1 MKTHYNE
8 IRYYAQERTIYGVV
22 QMKTEMLTVQ
32 QTAEKWNMSVRG
44 VQNLCRL
51 GKISGAVRF
60 GTNWM
65 IPADAQRPADKRHK
79 AVKENEAAHRPL
91 IRKSPF
97 LDMTDLYS
105 IPGTA
110 EKCIE
115 NLSVHPEAQALFA
128 AEIAYSRG
136 EIDKVYEY
144 ANYFLKNHSGFYAV
158 IAGGMLL
165 ALCAMWK
172 GDLQMWHKAKTYLYE
187 APCQS
192 DEDRD
197 IVLLSIAATDSAI
210 RETKDFPEW
219 FRHGCF
225 DNLPADAHPAA
236 RVYYIKYLLI
246 IAQELAVNK
255 MKLDGVSGLG
265 LIKTLPYIMEPM
277 ITQMVTD
284 KIVIAE
290 IYLRLLCG
298 LAYHQSGDDTRAAL
312 HIDKA
317 IALALPD
324 RLFGPL
330 VEHRRQLGL
339 FLDERLAL
347 ADTEALKRVKEL
359 HKQLHTGWT
368 KLHNAVLENN
378 VSESLTVRERE
389 IARLAAFGLSNAEI
403 AKQLSL
409 SSHTVNAL
417 IIQAKNKTGAENRLD
432 LGAYI

>member
-1 MKTHYNE
+1 MREVAGMKTD
-8 IRYYAQERTIYGVV
+8 
-22 QMKTEMLTVQ
+22 MLTVQ
-32 QTAEKWNMSVRG
+32 QTAEKWNMSIRG
-44 VQNLCRL
+44 VQNLCKL
-51 GKISGAVRF
+51 GKITGAVRF
-60 GTNWM
+60 GASWM
-65 IPADAQRPADKRHK
+65 IPADAQRPADKRRK
-79 AVKENEAAHRPL
+79 EVKENEAEPRPL

-97 LDMTDLYS
+97 LNMTDLYNT
-105 IPGTA
+105 PGTA
-110 EKCIE
+110 DECIE
-115 NLSVHPEAQALFA
+115 ALSFHPEAQALFA

-158 IAGGMLL
+158 VSSGMLL
-165 ALCAMWK
+165 SLCAMWK
-172 GDLQMWHKAKTYLYE
+172 GDLQMWQRAKKHIFE
-187 APCQS
+187 APCK
-192 DEDRD
+192 DDTARD
-197 IVLLSIAATDSAI
+197 IVTLSLTAADSAI

-236 RVYYIKYLLI
+236 RIYYIKYLFI
-246 IAQELAVNK
+246 VAQELALDNIR
-255 MKLDGVSGLG
+255 LDGVYGLG
-265 LIKTLPYIMEPM
+265 LMKTLPYIMEPM

-284 KIVIAE
+284 KIVMSE

-298 LAYHQSGDDTRAAL
+298 IAYHQSGDDERAAL

-324 RLFGPL
+324 KLFGPL

-347 ADTEALKRVKEL
+347 ADAEALKRVKEL
-359 HKQLHTGWT
+359 HKQLHAGWT
-368 KLHNAVLENN
+368 LLHNAVLENN
-378 VSESLTVRERE
+378 VSASLTVRERE
-389 IARLAAFGLSNAEI
+389 IARLAAFGLSNVEI

-409 SSHTVNAL
+409 SVHTVNAL
-417 IIQAKNKTGAENRLD
+417 IIQAKNKTGAKNRLD

>member
-1 MKTHYNE
+1 MCEVT
-8 IRYYAQERTIYGVV
+8 
-22 QMKTEMLTVQ
+22 QMKTDMLTVQ

-44 VQNLCRL
+44 VQNLCKL
-51 GKISGAVRF
+51 GKIHGAVRF

-65 IPADAQRPADKRHK
+65 IPADAQKPADKRHK
-79 AVKENEAAHRPL
+79 AVRENEAAHRPL

-97 LDMTDLYS
+97 LDMTDLYN

-110 EKCIE
+110 DECVE
-115 NLSVHPEAQALFA
+115 ALAGHPEAQALFA

-144 ANYFLKNHSGFYAV
+144 ANYFLDNHSGFYAV
-158 IAGGMLL
+158 VSGGMLL
-165 ALCAMWK
+165 SLCAMWK
-172 GDLQMWHKAKTYLYE
+172 GDLQMWQRAKKHIFE
-187 APCQS
+187 APCKN
-192 DEDRD
+192 ETDRD
-197 IVLLSIAATDSAI
+197 VVMLSVAAADSAI

-236 RVYYIKYLLI
+236 RVYYIKHLFI
-246 IAQELAVNK
+246 AAQELALDNI
-255 MKLDGVSGLG
+255 KLDGVYGLG

-298 LAYHQSGDDTRAAL
+298 LAYHQSGDDVRAAL

-317 IALALPD
+317 ISLALPD
-324 RLFGPL
+324 KLYGPL

-347 ADTEALKRVKEL
+347 ADANALKRVKEL
-359 HKQLHTGWT
+359 HKQLHAGWT
-368 KLHNAVLENN
+368 KLHNAVLKNN
-378 VSESLTVRERE
+378 VSASLTVRERE
-389 IARLAAFGLSNAEI
+389 IARLAAFRLSNTEI
-403 AKQLSL
+403 AEQLSL
-409 SSHTVNAL
+409 SVHTVNTL

>member
-1 MKTHYNE
+1 MKTD
-8 IRYYAQERTIYGVV
+8 
-22 QMKTEMLTVQ
+22 MLTVQ
-32 QTAEKWNMSVRG
+32 QTAEKWNMSIRV
-44 VQNLCRL
+44 VQNLCKL
-51 GKISGAVRF
+51 GKITGAVRF
-60 GTNWM
+60 GASWM
-65 IPADAQRPADKRHK
+65 IPADAQRPADKRRK
-79 AVKENEAAHRPL
+79 EVKENEAEPRPL

-97 LDMTDLYS
+97 LDMTDLYNT
-105 IPGTA
+105 PGTA
-110 EKCIE
+110 DECTE
-115 NLSVHPEAQALFA
+115 ALSFHPEAQALFA

-158 IAGGMLL
+158 VSSGMLL
-165 ALCAMWK
+165 SLCAMWK
-172 GDLQMWHKAKTYLYE
+172 GDLQMWQRAKKHIFE
-187 APCQS
+187 APCK
-192 DEDRD
+192 DDTARD
-197 IVLLSIAATDSAI
+197 IVTLSLAAADSAI

-219 FRHGCF
+219 FKHGCF

-236 RVYYIKYLLI
+236 RVYYIKYLFI
-246 IAQELAVNK
+246 VAQELALDNIR
-255 MKLDGVSGLG
+255 LDGVYGLG
-265 LIKTLPYIMEPM
+265 LMKTLPYIMEPM

-284 KIVIAE
+284 KIVMSE

-298 LAYHQSGDDTRAAL
+298 IAYHQSGDDERAAL

-324 RLFGPL
+324 KLFGPL

-347 ADTEALKRVKEL
+347 ADAEALKRVKEL
-359 HKQLHTGWT
+359 HKQLHAGWT
-368 KLHNAVLENN
+368 LLHNAVLENN
-378 VSESLTVRERE
+378 VSASLTVRERE
-389 IARLAAFGLSNAEI
+389 IARLAAFGLSNVEI

-409 SSHTVNAL
+409 SVHTVNAL

>member
-1 MKTHYNE
+1 MR
-8 IRYYAQERTIYGVV
+8 IIYGVT
-22 QMKTEMLTVQ
+22 QMKTDMLTVQ

-44 VQNLCRL
+44 VQNLCKL
-51 GKISGAVRF
+51 GKITGAVRF
-60 GTNWM
+60 GASWM
-65 IPADAQRPADKRHK
+65 IPADAQRPADKRRK
-79 AVKENEAAHRPL
+79 EVKENEAEHRPL

-97 LDMTDLYS
+97 LDMTDLYNT
-105 IPGTA
+105 PGTA
-110 EKCIE
+110 DECVE
-115 NLSVHPEAQALFA
+115 ALAYHPEAQALFA

-136 EIDKVYEY
+136 EIDKVYDY
-144 ANYFLKNHSGFYAV
+144 ANYFLERRSGFYAV
-158 IAGGMLL
+158 VSGGMLL

-172 GDLQMWHKAKTYLYE
+172 GDLQMWQKAKAHLYE
-187 APCQS
+187 APC
-192 DEDRD
+192 ENEIDRD
-197 IVLLSIAATDSAI
+197 IVMLSLAATDSAI

-219 FRHGCF
+219 FKHGCF

-236 RVYYIKYLLI
+236 RVYYIKHLLI
-246 IAQELAVNK
+246 SAQELALNK
-255 MKLDGVSGLG
+255 IKLDGVSGLG
-265 LIKTLPYIMEPM
+265 LMKTLPYIMEPM

-324 RLFGPL
+324 RLYGPL

-347 ADTEALKRVKEL
+347 ADADALKRVKEL
-359 HKQLHTGWT
+359 HKQLHTGWI

-409 SSHTVNAL
+409 SAHTVNAL
-417 IIQAKNKTGAENRLD
+417 IIQAKNKTGAKNRMD

>member
-1 MKTHYNE
+1 MKTD
-8 IRYYAQERTIYGVV
+8 
-22 QMKTEMLTVQ
+22 MLTVQ

-44 VQNLCRL
+44 VQNLCKL
-51 GKISGAVRF
+51 GKITGAVRF
-60 GTNWM
+60 GASWM
-65 IPADAQRPADKRHK
+65 IPADAQRPADKRRK
-79 AVKENEAAHRPL
+79 EVKENEAEHRPL

-97 LDMTDLYS
+97 LDMTDLYNT
-105 IPGTA
+105 PGTA
-110 EKCIE
+110 DECVE
-115 NLSVHPEAQALFA
+115 ALAYHPEAQALFA

-136 EIDKVYEY
+136 ETDKVYDY
-144 ANYFLKNHSGFYAV
+144 ANYFLERRSGFYAV
-158 IAGGMLL
+158 VSGGMLL

-172 GDLQMWHKAKTYLYE
+172 GDLQMWQKAKAHLYE
-187 APCQS
+187 APCKN
-192 DEDRD
+192 EIDRD
-197 IVLLSIAATDSAI
+197 IVMLSLAATDSAI

-219 FRHGCF
+219 FKHGCF

-236 RVYYIKYLLI
+236 RVYYIKHLLI
-246 IAQELAVNK
+246 YAQELALNK
-255 MKLDGVSGLG
+255 IKLDGVSGLG
-265 LIKTLPYIMEPM
+265 LMKTLPYIMEPM

-324 RLFGPL
+324 RLYGPL

-347 ADTEALKRVKEL
+347 ADAEALKRVKEL
-359 HKQLHTGWT
+359 HKQLHTGWI

-409 SSHTVNAL
+409 SAHTVNAL
-417 IIQAKNKTGAENRLD
+417 IIQAKNKTGAKNRMD

>member
-1 MKTHYNE
+1 
-8 IRYYAQERTIYGVV
+8 
-22 QMKTEMLTVQ
+22 MKTEMITVQ
-32 QTAEKWNMSVRG
+32 QTAKKWNMSVRG
-44 VQNLCRL
+44 VQNLCKL
-51 GKISGAVRF
+51 GKIAGVVRF
-60 GTNWM
+60 GKNWM
-65 IPADAQRPADKRHK
+65 IPADAQKPADKRHK
-79 AVKENEAAHRPL
+79 AVKENEAAHRSL
-91 IRKSPF
+91 VRKSPF

-105 IPGTA
+105 VPGTA
-110 EKCIE
+110 EECIE
-115 NLSVHPEAQALFA
+115 SLSYHPEAQALFA

-144 ANYFLKNHSGFYAV
+144 AQLFLNSHTGLYAV
-158 IAGGMLL
+158 ISGGMLL

-172 GDLQMWHKAKTYLYE
+172 GDLQMWRKAKNHLYE
-187 APCQS
+187 APCQN
-192 DEDRD
+192 DTDRD
-197 IVLLSIAATDSAI
+197 IVMLSIAATDSAI

-219 FRHGCF
+219 FKHGCF

-236 RVYYIKYLLI
+236 RVYYIKHLLI
-246 IAQELAVNK
+246 AAQDLALNK
-255 MKLDGVSGLG
+255 IKLDGVNGLG
-265 LIKTLPYIMEPM
+265 LMKTLPYIMEPM

-298 LAYHQSGDDTRAAL
+298 LAYHQSGEDSRAAV

-324 RLFGPL
+324 RLYGPL

-347 ADTEALKRVKEL
+347 ADAEALKKVKEL
-359 HKQLHTGWT
+359 HKQLHAGWT
-368 KLHNAVLENN
+368 KLHNAVLENT
-378 VSESLTVRERE
+378 VSASLTARERE
-389 IARLAAFGLSNAEI
+389 IARLAAFGLSNVEI

-417 IIQAKNKTGAENRLD
+417 IIQAKNKTGAKNRLD
-432 LGAYI
+432 LGMYI

>member
-1 MKTHYNE
+1 MKTD
-8 IRYYAQERTIYGVV
+8 
-22 QMKTEMLTVQ
+22 MLTVQ
-32 QTAEKWNMSVRG
+32 QTAEKWNMSIRG
-44 VQNLCRL
+44 VQNLCKL
-51 GKISGAVRF
+51 GKITGAVRF
-60 GTNWM
+60 GASWM
-65 IPADAQRPADKRHK
+65 IPADAQRPADKRRK
-79 AVKENEAAHRPL
+79 EVKENEAEPRPL

-97 LDMTDLYS
+97 LDMTDLYNT
-105 IPGTA
+105 PGTA
-110 EKCIE
+110 DECIE
-115 NLSVHPEAQALFA
+115 ALSFHPEAQALFA

-158 IAGGMLL
+158 VSSGMLL
-165 ALCAMWK
+165 SLCAMWK
-172 GDLQMWHKAKTYLYE
+172 GDLQMWQRAKKHIFE
-187 APCQS
+187 APCK
-192 DEDRD
+192 DDTARD
-197 IVLLSIAATDSAI
+197 IVTLSLAAADSAI

-219 FRHGCF
+219 FKHGCF

-236 RVYYIKYLLI
+236 RVYYIKYLFI
-246 IAQELAVNK
+246 AAQELALDNIR
-255 MKLDGVSGLG
+255 LDGVYGLG
-265 LIKTLPYIMEPM
+265 LMKTLPYIMEPM

-284 KIVIAE
+284 KIVMSE

-298 LAYHQSGDDTRAAL
+298 IAYHQSGDDERAAL

-324 RLFGPL
+324 KLFGPL

-347 ADTEALKRVKEL
+347 ADAEALKRVKDL
-359 HKQLHTGWT
+359 HKQLHAGWT
-368 KLHNAVLENN
+368 LLHNAVLENN
-378 VSESLTVRERE
+378 VSASLTVRERE
-389 IARLAAFGLSNAEI
+389 IARLAAFGLSNVEI

-409 SSHTVNAL
+409 SVHTVNAL

>member
-1 MKTHYNE
+1 MKTD
-8 IRYYAQERTIYGVV
+8 
-22 QMKTEMLTVQ
+22 MLTVQ
-32 QTAEKWNMSVRG
+32 QTAEKWNMSIRG
-44 VQNLCRL
+44 VQNLCKL
-51 GKISGAVRF
+51 GKITGAVRF
-60 GTNWM
+60 GASWM
-65 IPADAQRPADKRHK
+65 IPADAQRPADKRRK
-79 AVKENEAAHRPL
+79 EVKENEAEPRPL

-97 LDMTDLYS
+97 LNMTDLYNT
-105 IPGTA
+105 PGTA
-110 EKCIE
+110 DECIE
-115 NLSVHPEAQALFA
+115 ALSFHPEAQALFA

-158 IAGGMLL
+158 VSSGMLL
-165 ALCAMWK
+165 SLCAMWK
-172 GDLQMWHKAKTYLYE
+172 GDLQMWQRAKKHIFE
-187 APCQS
+187 APCK
-192 DEDRD
+192 DDTARD
-197 IVLLSIAATDSAI
+197 IVTLSLTAADSAI

-236 RVYYIKYLLI
+236 RIYYIKYLFI
-246 IAQELAVNK
+246 VAQELALDNIR
-255 MKLDGVSGLG
+255 LDGVYGLG
-265 LIKTLPYIMEPM
+265 LMKTLPYIMEPM

-284 KIVIAE
+284 KIVMSE

-298 LAYHQSGDDTRAAL
+298 IAYHQSGDDERAAL

-324 RLFGPL
+324 KLFGPL

-347 ADTEALKRVKEL
+347 ADAEALKRVKEL
-359 HKQLHTGWT
+359 HKQLHAGWT
-368 KLHNAVLENN
+368 LLHNAVLENN
-378 VSESLTVRERE
+378 VSASLTVRERE
-389 IARLAAFGLSNAEI
+389 IARLAAFGLSNVEI

-409 SSHTVNAL
+409 SVHTVNAL
-417 IIQAKNKTGAENRLD
+417 IIQAKNKTGAKNRLD

>member
-1 MKTHYNE
+1 MKSN
-8 IRYYAQERTIYGVV
+8 
-22 QMKTEMLTVQ
+22 MLTVQ

-44 VQNLCRL
+44 VQNLCKL
-51 GKISGAVRF
+51 DKIHGAVRF

-79 AVKENEAAHRPL
+79 AVRENAEAHRPL

-97 LDMTDLYS
+97 LDMTDLYNM
-105 IPGTA
+105 PGTA
-110 EKCIE
+110 EKSIE
-115 NLSVHPEAQALFA
+115 SLANHPEAQALFA

-144 ANYFLKNHSGFYAV
+144 ANYFLESRSGFYAV
-158 IAGGMLL
+158 VSGGMLL

-172 GDLQMWHKAKTYLYE
+172 GDLQMWRKAKTHLYE
-187 APCQS
+187 APCKN
-192 DEDRD
+192 DTDRD
-197 IVLLSIAATDSAI
+197 IVTLSIAATDSAI

-219 FRHGCF
+219 FKRGCF
-225 DNLPADAHPAA
+225 ENLPDDAHPAA
-236 RVYYIKYLLI
+236 RVYYIKHLLI
-246 IAQELAVNK
+246 VAQDLALNK
-255 MKLDGVSGLG
+255 TKLDGVNGLG
-265 LIKTLPYIMEPM
+265 LMKTLPYIVEPM

-284 KIVIAE
+284 KVIIAE

-324 RLFGPL
+324 RLYGPI

-347 ADTEALKRVKEL
+347 ADAEALKKVKEL
-359 HKQLHTGWT
+359 HKQLHIGWT
-368 KLHNAVLENN
+368 KLHNSVLENT
-378 VSESLTVRERE
+378 VSVSLTVRERE
-389 IARLAAFGLSNAEI
+389 IARLAAFGLSNVEI

-409 SSHTVNAL
+409 STHTVNAL
-417 IIQAKNKTGAENRLD
+417 IIQAKNKTGAKNRLD
-432 LGAYI
+432 LGIYI

>member
-1 MKTHYNE
+1 MKTD
-8 IRYYAQERTIYGVV
+8 
-22 QMKTEMLTVQ
+22 MLTVQ
-32 QTAEKWNMSVRG
+32 QTAEKWNMSIRG
-44 VQNLCRL
+44 VQNLCKL
-51 GKISGAVRF
+51 GKITGAVRF
-60 GTNWM
+60 GASWM
-65 IPADAQRPADKRHK
+65 IPADAQRPADKRRK
-79 AVKENEAAHRPL
+79 EVKENEAEPRPL

-97 LDMTDLYS
+97 LDMTDLYNT
-105 IPGTA
+105 PGTA
-110 EKCIE
+110 DECTE
-115 NLSVHPEAQALFA
+115 ALSFHPEAQALFA

-158 IAGGMLL
+158 VSSGMLL
-165 ALCAMWK
+165 SLCAMWK
-172 GDLQMWHKAKTYLYE
+172 GDLQMWQRAKKHIFE
-187 APCQS
+187 APCK
-192 DEDRD
+192 DDTARD
-197 IVLLSIAATDSAI
+197 IVTLSLAAADSAI

-219 FRHGCF
+219 FKHGCF

-236 RVYYIKYLLI
+236 RVYYIKYLFI
-246 IAQELAVNK
+246 VAQELALDNIR
-255 MKLDGVSGLG
+255 LDGVYGLG
-265 LIKTLPYIMEPM
+265 LMKTLPYIMEPM

-284 KIVIAE
+284 KIVMSE

-298 LAYHQSGDDTRAAL
+298 IAYHQSGDDERAAL

-324 RLFGPL
+324 KLFGPL

-347 ADTEALKRVKEL
+347 ADAEALKRVKEL
-359 HKQLHTGWT
+359 HKQLHAGWT
-368 KLHNAVLENN
+368 LLHNAVLENN
-378 VSESLTVRERE
+378 VSASLTVRERE
-389 IARLAAFGLSNAEI
+389 IARLAAFGLSNVEI

-409 SSHTVNAL
+409 SVHTVNAL

>member
-1 MKTHYNE
+1 MKTD
-8 IRYYAQERTIYGVV
+8 
-22 QMKTEMLTVQ
+22 MLTVQ

-44 VQNLCRL
+44 VQNLCKL
-51 GKISGAVRF
+51 GKIEGAVRF
-60 GTNWM
+60 GASWM
-65 IPADAQRPADKRHK
+65 IPADAQRPVDKRCK
-79 AVKENEAAHRPL
+79 EVKENEAAHRPL

-97 LDMTDLYS
+97 LDMTDLYNT
-105 IPGTA
+105 PGTA
-110 EKCIE
+110 DECVE
-115 NLSVHPEAQALFA
+115 ALAYHPEAQALFA

-136 EIDKVYEY
+136 KIDKVYDY
-144 ANYFLKNHSGFYAV
+144 ANYFLERRSGFYAV
-158 IAGGMLL
+158 VSGGMLL

-172 GDLQMWHKAKTYLYE
+172 GDLQMWHKAKAHLYE
-187 APCQS
+187 APCK
-192 DEDRD
+192 DDTDRD
-197 IVLLSIAATDSAI
+197 IVTLSIAATDSSI

-236 RVYYIKYLLI
+236 RVYYIKYLFI
-246 IAQELAVNK
+246 VAQELA
-255 MKLDGVSGLG
+255 LDNIKIDNVSGLG
-265 LIKTLPYIMEPM
+265 FMKTLPYIMEPM

-298 LAYHQSGDDTRAAL
+298 IAYHQSGDDTRAAL

-324 RLFGPL
+324 RLYGPL

-347 ADTEALKRVKEL
+347 ADGEALRRVKEL

-409 SSHTVNAL
+409 SAHTVNAL
-417 IIQAKNKTGAENRLD
+417 IIQAKNKTGAKNRMD
-432 LGAYI
+432 LAAYI

>member
-1 MKTHYNE
+1 MIKTDY
-8 IRYYAQERTIYGVV
+8 ITIS
-22 QMKTEMLTVQ
+22 EA
-32 QTAEKWNMSVRG
+32 AEKWGVSVRQ
-44 VQNLCRL
+44 VQNLCKS
-51 GKISGAVRF
+51 GNIDGAVRF
-60 GTNWM
+60 GHAWM
-65 IPADAQRPADKRHK
+65 IPKHASKPSDRRTRQARENKRTAEK
-79 AVKENEAAHRPL
+79 PD
-91 IRKSPF
+91 IPMPRKSPF
-97 LDMTDLYS
+97 LDMTELYS
-105 IPGTA
+105 VPGTA
-110 EKCIE
+110 DKVIE
-115 NLSVHPEAQALFA
+115 SLADNPEAQALFA

-136 EIDKVYEY
+136 EIDKVFEH
-144 ANYFLKNHSGFYAV
+144 AQEFLRLHSGFYAV
-158 IAGGMLL
+158 IAGGKLL
-165 ALCAMWK
+165 SLCAMWK
-172 GDLQMWHKAKTYLYE
+172 GDLQMWHKAKAHLYE
-187 APCQS
+187 APCQNGT
-192 DEDRD
+192 DRD
-197 IVLLSIAATDSAI
+197 IVLLSVAATDSAI

-246 IAQELAVNK
+246 VAQELAVNK
-255 MKLDGVSGLG
+255 MKIDDVSGLG
-265 LIKTLPYIMEPM
+265 LMKILPYIMEPM

-298 LAYHQSGDDTRAAL
+298 LAYRQSGDDKRAAL

-324 RLFGPL
+324 RLYGPL

-347 ADTEALKRVKEL
+347 ADAEALKRVKEL
-359 HKQLHTGWT
+359 HKQLHAGWT
-368 KLHNAVLENN
+368 ALHNAVLENN
-378 VSESLTVRERE
+378 VSASLTVRERE
-389 IARLAAFGLSNAEI
+389 IARLAAFGLSNTEI

-409 SSHTVNAL
+409 SVHTVNAL